1 MIIAIASG
9 KGGTGKTTIATSLAL
24 SLAGQPGRAAPAL
37 IPPLYLDC
45 DVEAPN
51 AHLFLHPVFEERRE
65 ASILVPQID
74 HQKCTLCGKCVEVC
88 QYHAIAVLDR
98 KTTVFAQL
106 CHGCGSCTLTCPERA
121 ITETRDVIG
130 MLERGKTP
138 SGVDFGRGVLSIG
151 EPMAVPIIRQLKKW
165 VAAEPDQVVI
175 LDAPPGSS
183 CPVVETLR
191 GADFGL
197 LVTEPTP
204 FGLHDLKLA
213 LQVTRE
219 LNIPAGV
226 IINRVQEDAASAGM
240 YLAVD
245 DYCTQQGLPV
255 LMRIPFER
263 KIAEGIAQGKTL
275 VEIDPETAP
284 LFEEMFIQIISART
298 DAVLL
303 SSSSMQ
309 PEERR

>member
-1 MIIAIASG
+1 
-9 KGGTGKTTIATSLAL
+9 
-24 SLAGQPGRAAPAL
+24 
-37 IPPLYLDC
+37 
-45 DVEAPN
+45 
-51 AHLFLHPVFEERRE
+51 
-65 ASILVPQID
+65 
-74 HQKCTLCGKCVEVC
+74 
-88 QYHAIAVLDR
+88 
-98 KTTVFAQL
+98 
-106 CHGCGSCTLTCPERA
+106 
-121 ITETRDVIG
+121 
-130 MLERGKTP
+130 
-138 SGVDFGRGVLSIG
+138 
-151 EPMAVPIIRQLKKW
+151 
-165 VAAEPDQVVI
+165 
-175 LDAPPGSS
+175 
-183 CPVVETLR
+183 VETLR

-226 IINRVQEDAASAGM
+226 IINRVQEDTASAGM

-275 VEIDPETAP
+275 VEIYPETAP